1 MKKKILIISD
11 RMDNSGG
18 IERVIANLA
27 NSWIKN
33 YEVELLI
40 INYPNCFY
48 EIDSKVEK
56 YFLNY
61 SLPKIFKNK
70 FLVNFGHFYKLIDV
84 GRKVK
89 KLCLEKKYDYIY
101 TPHTV
106 MTLIGYFF
114 KNKDAKQFSAE
125 HHSFIKGNSNFNK
138 KIKRIFYK
146 KLDKVILLTDQE
158 ESVYKDMGCNIS
170 IIPNATGYYSKE
182 SAELNN
188 KKIIMVA
195 RFVDQ
200 KNYPELLKNINVF
213 KKYPDWKLEI
223 YGNGPDEEKM
233 QEIIISRGL
242 ENNIKIIKSV
252 PNIKDKYLESSMLI
266 LASKYEGLP
275 MVLIEAMSFGLPC
288 VSFDCPTGPKK
299 LIKDNEDGF
308 LVENGNYDELN
319 EKIKLLMGNIE
330 LRKKLGS
337 KAKENI
343 KRYSSEEI
351 QKVWDKTFEEVS
363 NS

>member
-1 MKKKILIISD
+1 MKKKILIISY
-11 RMDNSGG
+11 RMDNPGG

-27 NSWIKN
+27 NSWIKS
-33 YEVELLI
+33 YEVDLVSI
-40 INYPNCFY
+40 HYQDCFY
-48 EIDSKVEK
+48 KIDERVGK

-61 SLPKIFKNK
+61 PLPKIFKNK
-70 FLVNFGHFYKLIDV
+70 FLCNFGHFYKLINV

-101 TPHTV
+101 TPQTV

-125 HHSFIKGNSNFNK
+125 HHSFITGNSNFNK
-138 KIKRIFYK
+138 KIKRIFYR

-158 ESVYKDMGCNIS
+158 ENVYKDMGCNIS
-170 IIPNATGYYSKE
+170 IIPNATSYYSKE

-188 KKIIMVA
+188 KKIIMVG

-200 KNYPELLKNINVF
+200 KNYPELLKNIDVF
-213 KKYPDWKLEI
+213 KKHPDWKLEI
-223 YGNGPDEEKM
+223 YGNGPNEKQM
-233 QEIIISRGL
+233 QEIIISRKL

-252 PNIKDKYLESSMLI
+252 PNIKDKYLESSMLV

-275 MVLIEAMSFGLPC
+275 MVLIEAMSSGVPC
-288 VSFDCPTGPKK
+288 ISFDSPTGPKK
-299 LIKDNEDGF
+299 IIKDNEDGF
-308 LVENGNYDELN
+308 LVKNGNYNELN
-319 EKIKLLMGNIE
+319 EKIELLIENIE

-337 KAKENI
+337 KAKENM
-343 KRYSSEEI
+343 KRYSNEEI
-351 QKVWDKTFEEVS
+351 QKLWDKVFKEVS